1 MANMH
6 KHKPRILR
14 GVDDETWAA
23 LGDAAKEVRA
33 DRSAI
38 IRAFI
43 AWYLR
48 RPEAELPEQPPE
60 SAPKP

>member
-14 GVDDETWAA
+14 GVDDETWSDLGREATAA
-23 LGDAAKEVRA
+23 RA
-33 DRSAI
+33 DRSAV

-48 RPEAELPEQPPE
+48 RPGAELPERPAVPNTD
-60 SAPKP
+60 A